1 MDNVKQNYTNCA
13 SESVERCRCRFS
25 PGATTSTCTLPCRNF
40 KPNKVRRL
48 SQSMV
53 TEEGRIVRYHGPAS
67 FRHAPA
73 ASAEGLAWD
82 RSSEPAITRAR
93 VWVRTR
99 SRKELEGSEFA
110 RTAR

>member
-1 MDNVKQNYTNCA
+1 MPLHA
-13 SESVERCRCRFS
+13 SSSNIYVNSSMQRISSLISYAVC
-25 PGATTSTCTLPCRNF
+25 
-40 KPNKVRRL
+40 L
-48 SQSMV
+48 SQWLQSR
-53 TEEGRIVRYHGPAS
+53 GRIVRYHGPAS